1 MQNPQRHASR
11 ARWPLRPEKHSSF
24 PAWNLTAG
32 LPVVVKQENSMDD
45 WEKRVRDRAYKLWQ
59 EEGCPEGREGVH
71 WEKARELIAIED
83 NIDVTLKPIPR
94 PDDVGPYGEP
104 VEPLGPAENTG
115 ETPTMVDQGEE
126 ETIPHRRTD
135 QSDDQ
140 K

>member
-1 MQNPQRHASR
+1 
-11 ARWPLRPEKHSSF
+11 
-24 PAWNLTAG
+24 
-32 LPVVVKQENSMDD
+32 MDD

-59 EEGCPEGREGVH
+59 EEGYPEGREDVH

-83 NIDVTLKPIPR
+83 NINVTLKPIPQ

-104 VEPLGPAENTG
+104 VEPLGPAKNTG
-115 ETPTMVDQGEE
+115 ESPTMVDQGEE

-135 QSDDQ
+135 QSDQ